1 MAGRRGVPK
10 YAECRPL
17 IDPRGP
23 QVSKQKACAGAPAIA
38 PPGLDR
44 RPAGS
49 DGETPKQKA
58 GAGAPAIAPPGL
70 DRRPAGVRRR
80 DLETEGRRGCA
91 GHCPSSCWARSEG
104 GQRPPE
110 DEPPKKTAPAKPEP
124 NCPSWARTRT
134 LLIQSQACCQLHQGA
149 AIWIRRS
156 VVSGAEGDRTPDLRI
171 ANAALSQLSYCPV
184 LGRPKLI
191 AARSP
196 SQTAGLAGKAAS
208 GVQLTGRGVVDL

>member
-70 DRRPAGVRRR
+70 DRRTRRVRRR
-80 DLETEGRRGCA
+80 DPETEGRRGCA
-91 GHCPSSCWARSEG
+91 GH
-104 GQRPPE
+104 
-110 DEPPKKTAPAKPEP
+110 
-124 NCPSWARTRT
+124 CPSWARTRT